1 VRQAAQRA
9 LDRYGQVRFI
19 AAHRLDVDKRGG
31 EHGTVTGKIKVHGG
45 SIECSAVPVAQG
57 LPAREQMLMF
67 RVDSEVGRLRQ
78 VILHRPGLELKRLT
92 PDNAADLL
100 FDDVLWVSRA
110 QQEHDAFADVLRSRG
125 AVVHYYSDLLAQTL
139 DITAAR
145 DYVLDGVFD
154 SRWHGP
160 LACGQ
165 LRAAVDGLDSVTLA
179 GYLVGGITK
188 REISELA
195 PEPKSIAFHSLD
207 PDGFVLVPLP
217 NLLYQ
222 RDTSCWIYTGVS
234 INAMRRQARVRES
247 LFAEAIY
254 RWHPMF
260 ASAAFDVWYHGA
272 DAAPATIEGG
282 DVLVIGNGAVLAGMS
297 ERTTPQALEM
307 LAHRLFAA
315 DAATSLVAIDM
326 PKQRAFMHLDT
337 MLTMADHGV
346 FTKYAGMGMLRSY
359 TIEPGASARELKVTD
374 HPPEDM
380 HTALA
385 AALGLSSIK
394 VLTAVQDVRSAQ
406 REQWDDGCNV
416 LAVEP
421 GVVVAYERNVTTNA
435 YLEENGIEVITVA
448 GGELGRGRGGP
459 RCMSCPIERSG

>member
-1 VRQAAQRA
+1 
-9 LDRYGQVRFI
+9 
-19 AAHRLDVDKRGG
+19 
-31 EHGTVTGKIKVHGG
+31 
-45 SIECSAVPVAQG
+45 
-57 LPAREQMLMF
+57 MF

-78 VILHRPGLELKRLT
+78 VILHRPDLELKRLT

-222 RDTSCWIYTGVS
+222 RDTSCWIYSGVS

-260 ASAAFDVWYHGA
+260 AGAGFDVWYHGA

-385 AALGLSSIK
+385 AALGLPSIK

-435 YLEENGIEVITVA
+435 YLEENGI
-448 GGELGRGRGGP
+448 
-459 RCMSCPIERSG
+459 

>member
-1 VRQAAQRA
+1 
-9 LDRYGQVRFI
+9 
-19 AAHRLDVDKRGG
+19 
-31 EHGTVTGKIKVHGG
+31 
-45 SIECSAVPVAQG
+45 
-57 LPAREQMLMF
+57 MLG
-67 RVDSEVGRLRQ
+67 VDSEVGRLRQ
-78 VILHRPGLELKRLT
+78 VILHRPELELKRLT

-100 FDDVLWVSRA
+100 FDEVLWVAEA
-110 QQEHDAFADVLRSRG
+110 QAEHDEFAQTLRDHG
-125 AVVHYYSDLLAQTL
+125 VTVHYYAELFAQTL
-139 DITAAR
+139 EIGEAR
-145 DYVLDGVFD
+145 AYVMDRVFD
-154 SRWHGP
+154 PRRHGP
-160 LACGQ
+160 LAVDA
-165 LRAAVDGLDSVTLA
+165 LRGALDGLGAPDLA
-179 GYLVGGITK
+179 RFLIGGITK
-188 REISELA
+188 REILELGA
-195 PEPKSIAFHSLD
+195 EPKSIAFHSLD

-260 ASAAFDVWYHGA
+260 AGGGFDVWYRGA

-297 ERTTPQALEM
+297 ERTTPQALEL
-307 LAHRLFAA
+307 LALRLFAA
-315 DAATSLVAIDM
+315 GAATSLVAIDM

-337 MLTMADHGV
+337 LLTMADYGV
-346 FTKYAGMGMLRSY
+346 FTKYAGMGMLQSY
-359 TIEPGASARELKVTD
+359 TIEPGASVRELKVTD

-385 AALGLSSIK
+385 AALGLPRIT

-421 GVVVAYERNVTTNA
+421 GVVIAYERNVTTNA
-435 YLEENGIEVITVA
+435 YLEENGIEVLTVA

-459 RCMSCPIERSG
+459 RCMSCPIERTG